1 MKKISIFISLLLLSV
16 LHLSAQ
22 NTTNQ
27 IITLSHNG
35 IETNFA
41 ANQITESIATAVDGD
56 TLFLSPGEFEQ
67 DFIINK
73 ALTLIGT
80 GADSDDDWGKGST
93 FTGNIDVNISNSSQ
107 LPNLSFAGIH
117 FKRKVSLSCPL
128 NNLVF
133 RKCQIDT
140 YFHYNYPVEKLTID
154 KCILDFY
161 QGASGSHYDIKQLI
175 ATNSKFTSIYP
186 YIKNYDYSSWQFRNC
201 TIKPYFM
208 SYKENGWFCNLE
220 GTYYNCIIENRT
232 YPLNVSRSQL
242 DSPLAILINCLYE
255 NYNKDENLVER
266 CTLENCYTSET
277 ENIKVSELTTEE
289 LLQNNYI
296 GTDGTIIG
304 CYGGDNPFS
313 VTINAPKASSSKVH
327 YNKESKQLEIN
338 INLK

>member
-1 MKKISIFISLLLLSV
+1 MNRFTTLIISLLLSI

-41 ANQITESIATAVDGD
+41 ANQITESIAAAVDGD

-80 GADSDDDWGKGST
+80 GADSDDNWGKGST
-93 FTGNIDVNISNSSQ
+93 FTGNIDVNIPNSSQ
-107 LPNLSFAGIH
+107 LPNLFFIGIH
-117 FKRKVSLSCPL
+117 FDRKISFSSPL

-140 YFHYNYPVEKLTID
+140 YCHYNHTVEKLTID
-154 KCILDFY
+154 KCILDLY
-161 QGASGSHYDIKQLI
+161 LGVYGYNYDIKQLI
-175 ATNSKFTSIYP
+175 ATNSKFTNLYS
-186 YIKNYDYSSWQFRNC
+186 YIKNKDQSSWQFHNC

-208 SYKENGWFCNLE
+208 PYQSKGWCCFLE
-220 GTYYNCIIENRT
+220 GVYYNCILGNER
-232 YPLNVSRSQL
+232 YPLNLSGTSSTPTLV
-242 DSPLAILINCLYE
+242 NCLYE
-255 NYNKDENLVER
+255 NYNKDEEIAAN
-266 CTLENCYTSET
+266 CNLENCYTSEAKDVHVI
-277 ENIKVSELTTEE
+277 NLSVEE
-289 LLQNNYI
+289 LQQSNYT